1 MQPGALNLN
10 ALKVFCDVARHRSFS
25 QAAQTSDVTQSA
37 VSQAIAL
44 LEKRLQVQLI
54 DRSTRP
60 LRLTAVGH
68 RYYEGCKALLAQ
80 YEELE
85 AGIRNARDEIAGTVQ
100 LAAIY
105 SVGLSDMGQYVQRLA
120 NELPRTN
127 VHIDYLH
134 PDRVY
139 ERVLDGTADLGLVS
153 FPGKSPKLT
162 ALAWRDEEMV
172 LACSGKHP
180 FAHRLAVPVAE
191 LDGQTYVHF
200 AKDLVIRRKVDQF
213 LREHGVDVAVAVEF
227 DNVENIKQAVAIGA
241 GVALL
246 PAPTLHREVA
256 ARSLTA
262 LPLHGGSLT
271 RPLGI
276 IHRMRPR
283 SARGAAVR
291 GDFARRSSC
300 GLSRKRKRRTIRRRL
315 RSPAQT
321 TGSPEGE

>member
-1 MQPGALNLN
+1 MQPGTLNLN
-10 ALKVFCDVARHRSFS
+10 ALRVFCDVARHRSFS
-25 QAAQTSDVTQSA
+25 LAASANGVTQSA
-37 VSQAIAL
+37 VSQIIAQ
-44 LEKRLQVQLI
+44 LEKRMAVRLI

-60 LRLTAVGH
+60 LRLTAVGV
-68 RYYEGCKALLAQ
+68 RYSEGCKSILDQ

-85 AGIRNARDEIAGTVQ
+85 ASIRDARHEIASVVQ
-100 LAAIY
+100 VAAIY
-105 SVGLSDMGQYVQRLA
+105 SVGLSDMGQYVERLTR
-120 NELPRTN
+120 EMPRVQ

-162 ALAWRDEEMV
+162 ALAWRDEAMV
-172 LACSGKHP
+172 LACSVKHP
-180 FAHRLAVPVAE
+180 FAHRLAVPVRD

-213 LREHGVDVAVAVEF
+213 LREHGVAVHVGPEF

-246 PAPTLHREVA
+246 PAPTLRREVQA
-256 ARSLTA
+256 QTLAA
-262 LPLHGGSLT
+262 LPLHGGRLV

-276 IHRMRPR
+276 IHRKRPQL
-283 SARGAAVR
+283 SAA
-291 GDFARRSSC
+291 ARRLVEILQEVNGTHAS
-300 GLSRKRKRRTIRRRL
+300 G
-315 RSPAQT
+315 
-321 TGSPEGE
+321 